1 MDQSVVNFAVYE
13 DSIEYE
19 GMAQVTLP
27 DVTMRPRP
35 FPALESAATLRLLSW
50 VIWTP

>member
-13 DSIEYE
+13 DSIEYD

-27 DVTMRPRP
+27 DVTMLTQTVSGSGIGGNIEEHAPRRSP
-35 FPALESAATLRLLSW
+35 
-50 VIWTP
+50 